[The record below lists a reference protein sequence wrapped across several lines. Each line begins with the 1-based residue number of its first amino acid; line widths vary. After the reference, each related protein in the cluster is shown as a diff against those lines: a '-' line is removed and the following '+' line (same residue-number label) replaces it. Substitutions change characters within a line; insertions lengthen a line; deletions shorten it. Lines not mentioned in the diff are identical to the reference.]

1 MSSKSL
7 SEELK
12 NKESQLRSNFEMRVS
27 LASTYNASKETLDEI
42 YSDYQRN
49 LGSVRTIYKNL
60 VDLALEVEDKKEKK
74 IKGYK
79 SDTLIYDDLPTSSKE
94 VSSEIKRA
102 FDRWLKLNPDVT
114 KLHTGFWDPAF
125 NPSSDG
131 IHPYSKPKESSP
143 INRKLLDYIIEK
155 GYKFSLVCHE
165 SKQGFNYREYYEKIS
180 EIEKYI
186 DHPDPNKRISGVLRD
201 DFKIPND
208 PNLYLHSSYSHYNSY
223 FGGFN
228 LDSLLGAYF
237 IPNVYEIFNISPSE
251 FHNLKNPL
259 NPTSDLK
266 CFYVPIKEENFNK
279 ILFNLDSCLSMLK
292 SEVDSSSKERL
303 RYNLLALSDLLK
315 FGRFFDL
322 VLKVSFNP

>member
-1 MSSKSL
+1 MSSKLL

-12 NKESQLRSNFEMRVS
+12 NKESKLRSNFEKRLS
-27 LASTYNASKETLDEI
+27 LAREYNASKGTIDEI
-42 YSDYQRN
+42 YSDYQRDLDN
-49 LGSVRTIYKNL
+49 VRTIYKNL
-60 VDLALEVEDKKEKK
+60 VDLEVEKEKK

-79 SDTLIYDDLPTSSKE
+79 SDTLIYDDLPTPSKE
-94 VSSEIKRA
+94 VSSEIKQA
-102 FDRWLKLNPDVT
+102 FDKWLKLNPDVT

-143 INRKLLDYIIEK
+143 INRKLLDYILEK
-155 GYKFSLVCHE
+155 GYQFSLVSHE
-165 SKQGFNYREYYEKIS
+165 SKRGFNYEKIS

-186 DHPDPNKRISGVLRD
+186 DHPDPNKRISGILRD
-201 DFKIPND
+201 DFELSND
-208 PNLYLHSSYSHYNSY
+208 PNLLLHGSYSHYDSY

-251 FHNLKNPL
+251 FHNLKNPF
-259 NPTSDLK
+259 NSTSNLE
-266 CFYVPIKEENFNK
+266 CFYIPIKEENFNK
-279 ILFNLDSCLSMLK
+279 ILFNLDSCLSMLE
-292 SEVDSSSKERL
+292 SEVDSNSKERL

-322 VLKVSFNP
+322 VLKVSFNIS

>member
-12 NKESQLRSNFEMRVS
+12 NKESKLRSNFEKRLS
-27 LASTYNASKETLDEI
+27 LANSYNASEETLAEI
-42 YSDYQRN
+42 HSDYQRD

-60 VDLALEVEDKKEKK
+60 VDLEVGNKKEKK

-79 SDTLIYDDLPTSSKE
+79 PDTLICDDLPISSGE
-94 VSSEIKRA
+94 TSSEIKRA
-102 FDRWLKLNPDVT
+102 FDRWLKLNPSIFKDY
-114 KLHTGFWDPAF
+114 KGSWDPAF

-131 IHPYSKPKESSP
+131 IHPYSKPKDSSE
-143 INRKLLDYIIEK
+143 IIDRKLLNYIPEK
-155 GYKFSLVCHE
+155 GYDFSLVSQE
-165 SKQGFNYREYYEKIS
+165 SKQGFNYRDYYEKIS

-186 DHPDPNKRISGVLRD
+186 DHPDPNKRISGILRD
-201 DFKIPND
+201 DFELSND
-208 PNLYLHSSYSHYNSY
+208 PNLYLHGSYIHYDSY

-228 LDSLLGAYF
+228 LDSLLRAYF

-251 FHNLKNPL
+251 FYNLKSPL
-259 NPTSDLK
+259 NLESNLS

-279 ILFNLDSCLSMLK
+279 ILFNLDSCLSMLN
-292 SEVDSSSKERL
+292 SEVDSNSKERL
-303 RYNLLALSDLLK
+303 RYNLLALLDLLK

-322 VLKVSFNP
+322 VLKVSFTP